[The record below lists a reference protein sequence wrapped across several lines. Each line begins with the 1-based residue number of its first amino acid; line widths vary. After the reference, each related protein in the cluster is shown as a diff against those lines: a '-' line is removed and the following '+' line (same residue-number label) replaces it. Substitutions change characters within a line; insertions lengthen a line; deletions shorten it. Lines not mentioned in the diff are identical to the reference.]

1 MYYNKQKLKYFNTN
15 NFMKDPFLK
24 KYQPK
29 NYKDLA
35 IEKEFIDL
43 LKSLISM
50 DNLNVLFI
58 GNNGCGKTTIIDAT
72 IREYYQM
79 DHIPQNNVLYI
90 NNLQEQ
96 GIQYHRTELRTFCQT
111 TSQIPNKK
119 KFIIIDDI
127 DSINS
132 QSQQVFRNCIDKFSH
147 NVHFIS
153 SCSNTQKVIDSIQS
167 RCILIKIKPISKSY
181 LKRIYTKIE
190 KKEKIDISP
199 DARDFILTICNNSI
213 RVLINYM
220 EKFNLIG
227 GHISLKDA
235 REICTNISFY
245 EFEEFTNNWF
255 IERDY
260 CKAIKQIYKIFDKG
274 YSVMDIL
281 DCYFTFIKMTD
292 LLDERFKYEIIKLI
306 CKYITIF
313 NTVHESEIELTLF
326 TADLINQS
334 VTKAAASNI
343 AEINTTESNI
353 KLSTMVV

>member
-1 MYYNKQKLKYFNTN
+1 MYYYKQKLKYFLTN
-15 NFMKDPFLK
+15 KFMNEPFLK
-24 KYQPK
+24 KYQPQK
-29 NYKDLA
+29 YKDLA
-35 IEKEFIDL
+35 IEKEFIEL

-50 DNLNVLFI
+50 DNLNTLFI

-72 IREYYQM
+72 IREYYQT
-79 DHIPQNNVLYI
+79 DEIPQNNVLYI

-111 TSQIPNKK
+111 ASQIPNKK
-119 KFIIIDDI
+119 KFIIMDDI
-127 DSINS
+127 DLINN

-167 RCILIKIKPISKSY
+167 RCILVKIKPISKAY
-181 LKRIYTKIE
+181 LKRIYNKIE
-190 KKEKIDISP
+190 KKEKLNISP

-220 EKFNLIG
+220 EKFNLINER
-227 GHISLKDA
+227 ITLIEA

-245 EFEEFTNNWF
+245 EFETFTNNWSV
-255 IERDY
+255 EKDY
-260 CKAIKQIYKIFDKG
+260 EKAITQIYKIFDKG

-281 DCYFTFIKMTD
+281 DSYFTFIKITD
-292 LLDERFKYEIIKLI
+292 LLDEKSKYEIIKLI

-313 NTVHESEIELTLF
+313 NTIHESEIELALF
-326 TADLINQS
+326 TTDLINRA
-334 VTKAAASNI
+334 KSNL
-343 AEINTTESNI
+343 
-353 KLSTMVV
+353 K